1 MRPEI
6 RAGIAELIADLEAA
20 DRKAWTVCAG
30 GSVI

>member
-6 RAGIAELIADLEAA
+6 RAGIADLE
-20 DRKAWTVCAG
+20 AWTVCVG